1 MGTKFM
7 IEFFAILFLLFLLF
21 IPIIGIWVL
30 NTPLPIVEEMTFEE
44 EVDWLMK
51 DFDLTR
57 EEAEEI
63 ANM

>member
-1 MGTKFM
+1 M

-21 IPIIGIWVL
+21 IHIIGIWVL